1 MNEVQFP
8 TGHLSARARPQA
20 FKRGGGKLYHQPNF
34 RVIIFSVL
42 QVCFR
47 MPLGAEWIWLSLKQT
62 IAAFRRK
69 SHRKQPQ
76 ELAVP
81 VP

>member
-8 TGHLSARARPQA
+8 TGHLSARAQPQA
-20 FKRGGGKLYHQPNF
+20 FKSGGGKVYHQPNF
-34 RVIIFSVL
+34 RVIVFSVL

-47 MPLGAEWIWLSLKQT
+47 MPLGAEWIWFSLNQT
-62 IAAFRRK
+62 ITASRRK
-69 SHRKQPQ
+69 SHRKQHQ
-76 ELAVP
+76 EFAVS

>member
-1 MNEVQFP
+1 MKKVPFP
-8 TGHLSARARPQA
+8 TGRVSARAQPQA
-20 FKRGGGKLYHQPNF
+20 FMRGGGNLYHQINF

-69 SHRKQPQ
+69 SLRKQPLK
-76 ELAVP
+76 LAMYVP
-81 VP
+81 